1 MRDSRSYYLWIVG
14 ILAAVAFFLLFLP
27 DKLVEYLWLENL
39 GYDSIF
45 WRMLLIQSALFLSI
59 FALVGAY
66 FGGNFYFLN
75 KELPTITTE
84 SGEVG
89 VAKVGDLVLTKQRLG
104 IIGAG
109 IAAFFGLL
117 FATSFAVRWEQVVRF
132 FYGAPSGSVDPV
144 YGVDL
149 SFYLLSYPFLESL
162 QGAMVGVTF
171 MALLVVGTMFF
182 LTGQVVVR
190 GGQLRV
196 SPGVVKLLGINLTLF
211 LVAWAWGFYL
221 DRFSMLFTESG
232 AVFGAGYVDVFYRI
246 PALWTAV
253 FATLALAA
261 LVAYNIYSTRIRLLL
276 YGGSLY
282 VVVLVVGLGL
292 IPFVVDQVQL
302 QPNEL
307 ELEEPFLE
315 HNITMTRLAYGID
328 DVRERAYPARQN
340 ITREQLDGNE
350 DVIENIRLWDPD
362 LLIRT
367 YRQLQ
372 EIRLYYQFYNVDI
385 DRYVVDGDYRQVLLG
400 ARELT
405 QQLPDRTDIWINRHL
420 QFTHGYGVAMN
431 FATDIDSEGNP
442 ELILKDLPPQT
453 DTDLPIGQMAI
464 YYGTRTPTYRIVNT
478 TIDELHYPDSDGNVR
493 HNYEGQGG
501 VQIDS
506 YWKRLLFAWNL
517 SDFNILLT
525 EYITD
530 QSRIQF
536 NNRIQERVRSILPR
550 EFLSLDGDPY
560 VVINEGR
567 LYYIQD
573 AFTTGRTYP
582 YAETSANGRLNYIRD
597 AVKVVVDAYEGTVDF
612 YVVAEDD
619 PILGAYA
626 AAFPNVF
633 KPLDEMPGE
642 LQAHLRYPQDLFNVQ
657 VEKYQ
662 RYHMTDARNFYNNED
677 LWARPRESYDGRQQ
691 TMEPYYM
698 LMRLPDSDALNFF
711 LMTPMTP
718 DQRENMIG
726 WLAANSDQP
735 NYGELVVYNL
745 PRERLIYGPN
755 QIESRIDQDTE
766 ISRQVTL
773 WDQRGSRVV
782 RGNLLVVP
790 IEESFLYVE
799 PVYLI
804 ADNIEI
810 PQLRRVIVSDGS
822 RVVME
827 PTLEAGLQR
836 LYGDPVIASAPAM
849 PVLDGTAPATDGQ
862 TERMREARDLFQ
874 QVEEALRQGDFSTFG
889 SRFSELAE
897 LLGEPEAA
905 PAPDDIPVEPTG
917 GNGAS
922 PNTSS
927 PRDEAPGDEA
937 DVGTERYGGTIN
949 VDLEALRNAP
959 DQR

>member
-1 MRDSRSYYLWIVG
+1 
-14 ILAAVAFFLLFLP
+14 
-27 DKLVEYLWLENL
+27 
-39 GYDSIF
+39 
-45 WRMLLIQSALFLSI
+45 
-59 FALVGAY
+59 
-66 FGGNFYFLN
+66 
-75 KELPTITTE
+75 
-84 SGEVG
+84 
-89 VAKVGDLVLTKQRLG
+89 
-104 IIGAG
+104 
-109 IAAFFGLL
+109 
-117 FATSFAVRWEQVVRF
+117 
-132 FYGAPSGSVDPV
+132 
-144 YGVDL
+144 
-149 SFYLLSYPFLESL
+149 
-162 QGAMVGVTF
+162 
-171 MALLVVGTMFF
+171 
-182 LTGQVVVR
+182 
-190 GGQLRV
+190 
-196 SPGVVKLLGINLTLF
+196 
-211 LVAWAWGFYL
+211 
-221 DRFSMLFTESG
+221 
-232 AVFGAGYVDVFYRI
+232 
-246 PALWTAV
+246 
-253 FATLALAA
+253 
-261 LVAYNIYSTRIRLLL
+261 
-276 YGGSLY
+276 
-282 VVVLVVGLGL
+282 
-292 IPFVVDQVQL
+292 
-302 QPNEL
+302 
-307 ELEEPFLE
+307 
-315 HNITMTRLAYGID
+315 
-328 DVRERAYPARQN
+328 
-340 ITREQLDGNE
+340 
-350 DVIENIRLWDPD
+350 
-362 LLIRT
+362 
-367 YRQLQ
+367 
-372 EIRLYYQFYNVDI
+372 
-385 DRYVVDGDYRQVLLG
+385 
-400 ARELT
+400 
-405 QQLPDRTDIWINRHL
+405 
-420 QFTHGYGVAMN
+420 
-431 FATDIDSEGNP
+431 
-442 ELILKDLPPQT
+442 
-453 DTDLPIGQMAI
+453 
-464 YYGTRTPTYRIVNT
+464 
-478 TIDELHYPDSDGNVR
+478 
-493 HNYEGQGG
+493 
-501 VQIDS
+501 
-506 YWKRLLFAWNL
+506 
-517 SDFNILLT
+517 
-525 EYITD
+525 
-530 QSRIQF
+530 
-536 NNRIQERVRSILPR
+536 
-550 EFLSLDGDPY
+550 
-560 VVINEGR
+560 
-567 LYYIQD
+567 
-573 AFTTGRTYP
+573 
-582 YAETSANGRLNYIRD
+582 
-597 AVKVVVDAYEGTVDF
+597 VVDAYEGTVDF

-937 DVGTERYGGTIN
+937 DGDAQRYGGTIN